1 MPIRFRCAYCNQL
14 MGIARRKAGMVVRCP
29 TCSGQVVVPDPG
41 TAGEAGPS
49 SGPPRPAD
57 AGAPLFEGSDFD
69 QIFEAPAPKEQHAAT
84 VGNSPSEEKAAG
96 WVPQAAGNRDLG
108 RLDSGG
114 PVPLPLPAPPPGIL
128 LSPTLVTLL
137 MVFGI
142 LLLALVFGA
151 GILVGKYA
159 FGS

>member
-14 MGIARRKAGMVVRCP
+14 MGIARRKAGTVVRCP

-41 TAGEAGPS
+41 AASEAGPPGS
-49 SGPPRPAD
+49 PNQ
-57 AGAPLFEGSDFD
+57 LFEGSDFD
-69 QIFEAPAPKEQHAAT
+69 QIFDAPAPQEQHAAT
-84 VGNSPSEEKAAG
+84 VGGGAPEEKAPG
-96 WVPQAAGNRDLG
+96 WGTHAQGNLDVG

-114 PVPLPLPAPPPGIL
+114 PVPLPFPAPPPGIVL
-128 LSPTLVTLL
+128 TPSLVTLL
-137 MVFGI
+137 MVVGI

-151 GILVGKYA
+151 GILVGKYV